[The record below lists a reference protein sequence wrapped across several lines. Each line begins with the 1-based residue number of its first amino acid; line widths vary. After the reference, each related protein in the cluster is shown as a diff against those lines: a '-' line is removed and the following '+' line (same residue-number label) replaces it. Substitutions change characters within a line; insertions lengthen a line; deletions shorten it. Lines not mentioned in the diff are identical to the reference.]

1 MPVFIPS
8 WRKSLMI
15 TLNSRK
21 RDCSHISIL
30 DYTSSTVIL
39 LWNQSR
45 FPASSVRYKPD
56 IRHLLMLRKMCLTSL
71 QSDFVWFCCVD
82 LNSIWVGKPVAGNKV
97 TLSSSLDGDG
107 WGFFSM
113 VGNYGSFVW
122 RTLKAI
128 GFLSCFW
135 NVGVSCDEVKCK
147 IYTTSSQN
155 FLTSLLIIN
164 SIHLE
169 KRSACQWAKSFRRQ
183 YSSLSVQKGCPEA
196 TDGNEPRDEWLSDIR
211 EGLLAQVRL

>member
-107 WGFFSM
+107 WGFFFHGWELWLICLKDIESNWFLIM
-113 VGNYGSFVW
+113 LLKCGSKLRW
-122 RTLKAI
+122 GKM
-128 GFLSCFW
+128 
-135 NVGVSCDEVKCK
+135 
-147 IYTTSSQN
+147 
-155 FLTSLLIIN
+155 
-164 SIHLE
+164 
-169 KRSACQWAKSFRRQ
+169 
-183 YSSLSVQKGCPEA
+183 
-196 TDGNEPRDEWLSDIR
+196 
-211 EGLLAQVRL
+211 